1 MMKRGRIPA
10 KANIRRIWLFGF
22 YLIML
27 GLCGS
32 NAFALDMMGPP
43 TAELETG
50 SFRAGI
56 EYSESSMDLNLIEG
70 KATIYR
76 DGLLL
81 GSGTVPSL
89 TIKDY
94 KVDTLY
100 AAVGY
105 GIFENCEVF
114 LRMGMA
120 NATFGDSLWN
130 ENEDF
135 DSKNNF
141 AIGAGAKATF
151 YEGFD
156 WKIGG
161 IFQINQSE
169 LDGKVDSSSWGI
181 TQPHFAEISTT
192 EMQIAL
198 GATYMWTGRVT
209 IYGGPFVHFISGD
222 FDYEFSRITGNN
234 FDTGKYSWSINE
246 GPTYGGYIGS
256 KIKLARESSI
266 NLEYQQSSEASV
278 FGASLGL
285 KF

>member
-22 YLIML
+22 ALIMF
-27 GLCGS
+27 GLCGPK
-32 NAFALDMMGPP
+32 AFALDMMGPP
-43 TAELETG
+43 TAELEKG
-50 SFRAGI
+50 AFRAGI
-56 EYSESSMDLNLIEG
+56 EYSQSTMELNLIEG
-70 KATIYR
+70 RAIIYR
-76 DGLLL
+76 DGSLF

-114 LRMGMA
+114 LRMGTA
-120 NATFGDSLWN
+120 NATFGDSLWE
-130 ENEDF
+130 ENEEF

-156 WKIGG
+156 LKIGG
-161 IFQINQSE
+161 LFQINQSE
-169 LDGKVDSSSWGI
+169 VDGKVDSSSLEI
-181 TQPHFAEISTT
+181 PQPHFAEISTT

-198 GATYMWTGRVT
+198 GATYLWSGRVT
-209 IYGGPFVHFISGD
+209 LYGGPFIHFISGD
-222 FDYEFSRITGNN
+222 FDYEFNRITENN
-234 FDTGKYSWSINE
+234 FDTGKYSWKINE
-246 GPTYGGYIGS
+246 GPTYGGYIGAQ
-256 KIKLARESSI
+256 IKLARESSI
-266 NLEYQQSSEASV
+266 NLEYQQTSDADV
-278 FGASLGL
+278 FGASLAM
-285 KF
+285 KY